1 MPVKLIGAILV
12 VAGCGGFGFMMALQ
26 IKREIGA
33 LRRLISALDFMCC
46 ELEYRVTPL
55 PELCRNVSTQYTG
68 SIGTVFRFL
77 AEELEGQVA
86 PDAAFCMESAIKRTP
101 ELPKRTSSVL
111 TSMGRTL
118 GLFDLSGQIKGLRG
132 LQEECGYYLEE
143 LERDKTQ
150 RLRSYQTLGLCAG
163 AALAILFI

>member
-1 MPVKLIGAILV
+1 MPVKWIGAMLV
-12 VAGCGGFGFMMALQ
+12 VAGCGGFGFMMALY
-26 IKREIGA
+26 IKREVAA
-33 LRRLISALDFMCC
+33 LRQLISAVEFMCC
-46 ELEYRVTPL
+46 ELEYRLTPL
-55 PELCRNVSTQYTG
+55 PELCRNVSTQYSG
-68 SIGTVFRFL
+68 SVGTVFRLL

-86 PDAAFCMESAIKRTP
+86 PDAAFCIGSAIKKTP
-101 ELPKRTSSVL
+101 ELPKRTASVL

-118 GLFDLSGQIKGLRG
+118 GLFDLSGQLKGLRG
-132 LQEECGYYLEE
+132 LREECSYYLEE

>member
-1 MPVKLIGAILV
+1 MPVKWIGAMLV
-12 VAGCGGFGFMMALQ
+12 VAGCGGFGFMMALY
-26 IKREIGA
+26 IKREVAA
-33 LRRLISALDFMCC
+33 LRQLISAVEFMCC
-46 ELEYRVTPL
+46 ELEYRLTPL
-55 PELCRNVSTQYTG
+55 PELCRKVSDQYSG
-68 SIGTVFRFL
+68 SIGTVFRLL

-86 PDAAFCMESAIKRTP
+86 PDAAFCMGSAIKKTP
-101 ELPKRTSSVL
+101 ELPKRTAAALVSL
-111 TSMGRTL
+111 GRTL
-118 GLFDLSGQIKGLRG
+118 GLFDLSGQVKGLRG